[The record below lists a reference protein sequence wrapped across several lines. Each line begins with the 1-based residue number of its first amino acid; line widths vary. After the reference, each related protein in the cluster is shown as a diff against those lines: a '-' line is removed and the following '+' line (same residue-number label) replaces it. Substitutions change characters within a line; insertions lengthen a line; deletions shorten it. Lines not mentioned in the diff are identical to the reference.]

1 MKTTTIEF
9 ILRAEQPIA
18 HHEESFG
25 NSAVAM
31 RRKVRQADGT
41 FQRVPIITGD
51 TMRHGLR
58 EASSL
63 ALLDA
68 AGMLDEPSLTQA
80 ALRLLFSGGMIT
92 GASGGS
98 VKLGDYREMIDM
110 IPPLA
115 LLGGCAQNRAIPGRL
130 FVDDA
135 TLICE
140 EVMHMMPAWVGE
152 YLEGEARSFVPRTL
166 QQCTNEIVD
175 SLPDELQ
182 PLVGHPN
189 PLNAWIMATALRNYE
204 MDLATAERAR
214 SGHHV
219 HSHRA
224 HMEEVQRVRMD
235 PTLIPAR
242 RALLAAGE
250 ADAVERRLAAS
261 EQASEEDDAIAKDA
275 TKSSMLPRR
284 FERIAQ
290 GSLFHWSLTCT
301 TQNALQ
307 EDTLWTMIGAFL
319 ALAHVGGKKGT
330 GHGKIKAIHAR
341 EAVFM
346 RPSESTAFDLSTM
359 RKGDVFKAHMS
370 ARKDKLREYLNG
382 VAA

>member
-31 RRKVRQADGT
+31 RRKIRQADGT

-68 AGMLDEPSLTQA
+68 AGMLEEPSLTQA

-140 EVMHMMPAWVGE
+140 ETMHMLPGWAME
-152 YLEGEARSFVPRTL
+152 YLEAE
-166 QQCTNEIVD
+166 N
-175 SLPDELQ
+175 
-182 PLVGHPN
+182 
-189 PLNAWIMATALRNYE
+189 TAV
-204 MDLATAERAR
+204 
-214 SGHHV
+214 S
-219 HSHRA
+219 SHRA

-261 EQASEEDDAIAKDA
+261 EQASEEDDAVAKDA

-284 FERIAQ
+284 FERIVQ

-330 GHGKIKAIHAR
+330 GHGRIKAIHAR

-370 ARKDKLREYLNG
+370 ERKDKLREYLNG

>member
-31 RRKVRQADGT
+31 RRKIRQEDGS

-58 EASSL
+58 EASTL

-68 AGMLDEPSLTQA
+68 ADMLENPSLSTA

-98 VKLGDYREMIDM
+98 VKLGDYREMIDLV
-110 IPPLA
+110 PPLA

-135 TLICE
+135 TLICSE
-140 EVMHMMPAWVGE
+140 TLHMMPGWVGE
-152 YLEGEARSFVPRTL
+152 YLEAG
-166 QQCTNEIVD
+166 N
-175 SLPDELQ
+175 
-182 PLVGHPN
+182 VG
-189 PLNAWIMATALRNYE
+189 L
-204 MDLATAERAR
+204 
-214 SGHHV
+214 S
-219 HSHRA
+219 SHRA

-235 PTLIPAR
+235 PTLVPAR
-242 RALLAAGE
+242 RALLSPGD
-250 ADAVERRLAAS
+250 ADAVERRLTAS
-261 EQASEEDDAIAKDA
+261 ELASEEDDAIAKDA

-290 GSLFHWSLTCT
+290 GSIFYWSLTCT
-301 TQNALQ
+301 TQDALQ
-307 EDTLWTMIGAFL
+307 EDTLWTMVGAFL

-330 GHGKIKAIHAR
+330 GHGKIKAVHAR
-341 EAVFM
+341 EATM
-346 RPSESTAFDLSTM
+346 LRARESTAFDLSTM
-359 RKGDVFKAHMS
+359 RKGDVFRAHMS
-370 ARKDKLREYLNG
+370 ERKDKLRTFLDG